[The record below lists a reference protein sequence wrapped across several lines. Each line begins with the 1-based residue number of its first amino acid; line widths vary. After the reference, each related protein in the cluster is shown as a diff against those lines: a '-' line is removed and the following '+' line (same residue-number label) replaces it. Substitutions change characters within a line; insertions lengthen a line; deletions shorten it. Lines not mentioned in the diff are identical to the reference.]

1 MTATFDFK
9 GFAKD
14 LKKQAE
20 EVMPEDIASE
30 HKKEFLDRVYDFT
43 YLAGE
48 AFSKDDTIENPDTAK
63 ALPQL
68 ISEWTFHKYVD
79 LLRSDIPKMYHE
91 SILQKVAYVAF
102 EMGKESEFSK
112 LSQEQMLTLV
122 EFQTRKAYEKACEKL
137 LNNGQISQ
145 EAFDKAIN
153 LSNVD
158 EYSTDKLCHNVKIVK
173 NKKSTM
179 PFSLTALAIGIV
191 VVILNIF
198 CKGSPSL
205 VIINP
210 FAIVC
215 LSMFIGIYIGA
226 QIFGK

>member
-1 MTATFDFK
+1 MK
-9 GFAKD
+9 
-14 LKKQAE
+14 L
-20 EVMPEDIASE
+20 
-30 HKKEFLDRVYDFT
+30 
-43 YLAGE
+43 
-48 AFSKDDTIENPDTAK
+48 TI
-63 ALPQL
+63 
-68 ISEWTFHKYVD
+68 
-79 LLRSDIPKMYHE
+79 DIPREYERDFITDQFKD
-91 SILQKVAYVAF
+91 F
-102 EMGKESEFSK
+102 FSRVIADINYDG
-112 LSQEQMLTLV
+112 MCGN
-122 EFQTRKAYEKACEKL
+122 YEKEIAEMFL
-137 LNNGQISQ
+137 

-205 VIINP
+205 VIVNP